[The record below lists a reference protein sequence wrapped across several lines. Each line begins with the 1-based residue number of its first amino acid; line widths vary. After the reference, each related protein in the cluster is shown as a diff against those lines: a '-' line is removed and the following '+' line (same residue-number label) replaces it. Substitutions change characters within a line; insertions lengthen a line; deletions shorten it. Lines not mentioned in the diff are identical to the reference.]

1 MRRSLAA
8 LLALLNIANGLWMLF
23 AGPTWYATV
32 PGATH
37 TGPFNPHFVQDIGA
51 AFLVAGLGLAAR
63 AWRPALWPAG
73 VTGAAFLAAHG
84 LIHLADIFAGHAES
98 PARDIAVVVIPAMA
112 ALYAS
117 LPSNKEFAM
126 RKWFARR
133 YLQRYRNRYNYDTS
147 YMEMVLD
154 EAPDAFFKFA
164 RIFGIANYRK
174 AVPVDAIYAAKI
186 TGALHEDCGPC
197 TQLVVDM
204 ALEAGVANDQIE
216 AVLKGK
222 CAGMNDAT
230 TLGFRFAKAVCERS
244 TAEDEAREAVRA
256 EWGNQGVIELSFALQ
271 VGRIFPMLKAGLGYA
286 KECRRVVVEGR
297 NVDVIKQAA

>member
-8 LLALLNIANGLWMLF
+8 ILALLNVANGLWMLF
-23 AGPTWYATV
+23 AGPAWYATV
-32 PGATH
+32 PGVTH

-73 VTGAAFLAAHG
+73 VTSAAFLAAHG
-84 LIHLADIFAGHAES
+84 LIHLADIFKGHAES
-98 PARDIAVVVIPAMA
+98 PVRDLAVVVVPAIA

-117 LPSNKEFAM
+117 LPNKEFAM

-133 YLQRYRNRYNYDTS
+133 YLASYRNRYNYDTS

-154 EAPDAFFKFA
+154 DAPDAFFKFA
-164 RIFGIANYRK
+164 KIFGIANYRK
-174 AVPVDAIYAAKI
+174 VVPVDALFAAKI
-186 TGALHEDCGPC
+186 TGAMHEDCGPC

-222 CAGMNDAT
+222 CAAMNDAA
-230 TLGFRFAKAVCERS
+230 TLGYRFAKAVCQRS
-244 TAEDEAREAVRA
+244 PAEDEAREAVRA

-271 VGRIFPMLKAGLGYA
+271 VGRLFPMVKAGLGYA

>member
-8 LLALLNIANGLWMLF
+8 VLALLNAANGLWMLF
-23 AGPTWYATV
+23 AGPSWYAAI
-32 PGATH
+32 PGVTH

-73 VTGAAFLAAHG
+73 VAGAAFLAAHG
-84 LIHLADIFAGHAES
+84 LIHLADILKGHVES
-98 PARDIAVVVIPAMA
+98 PVRDIAVIVIPAIVA
-112 ALYAS
+112 IYAS
-117 LPSNKEFAM
+117 LPNKEFAM

-133 YLQRYRNRYNYDTS
+133 YLQRYRSRYNYDTS

-174 AVPVDAIYAAKI
+174 VVPVDAVYAAKI
-186 TGALHEDCGPC
+186 TGALFEDCGPC

-230 TLGFRFAKAVCERS
+230 TLGFRFAKAICERS
-244 TAEDEAREAVRA
+244 AAEDEAREAVRA

-286 KECRRVVVEGR
+286 RECRRVVVEGR

>member
-1 MRRSLAA
+1 MRRALAA
-8 LLALLNIANGLWMLF
+8 LTALFNIANGLWMLF
-23 AGPTWYATV
+23 AGAAWYAAV
-32 PGATH
+32 PGVIH

-51 AFLVAGLGLAAR
+51 AFLVAGLALAVR
-63 AWRPALWPAG
+63 AWRTALWPAA
-73 VTGAAFLAAHG
+73 VTGAAFLAAHA
-84 LIHLADIFAGHAES
+84 LIHLADIAKGHVES
-98 PARDIAVVVIPAMA
+98 PLRDIVAVVIPAIV

-117 LPSNKEFAM
+117 LPDTEITM

-133 YLQRYRNRYNYDTS
+133 YLKRYRTQYNYDTS

-164 RIFGIANYRK
+164 KIFGITNYRK
-174 AVPVDAIYAAKI
+174 VVPIDAMYAAKI

-204 ALEAGVANDQIE
+204 ALQAGVANDQIE

-222 CAGMNDAT
+222 CAAMNDAT
-230 TLGFRFAKAVCERS
+230 TLGYRFAKAVCERS

-256 EWGNQGVIELSFALQ
+256 GTVFTTHTPVTFALQ
-271 VGRIFPMLKAGLGYA
+271 IGRIFPMVKAGLGYA
-286 KECRRVVVEGR
+286 KECRRVVIEGR